1 MEKKRKEGS
10 REERAVILK
19 PGTVTCIFISPS
31 IHWRLTH
38 FLTHFT
44 LLSLSLWGFSFSLS
58 LWSFSPV
65 FAPLYLLT
73 PYWTSF
79 PYTEGE
85 GERVEEFQRERERER
100 EESRDKGKVK
110 GLHIHPSETGWGKRI
125 RILTGDDTRILS
137 ELKNREGKEKLGE
150 SFSAW
155 EERER
160 YETGGESR
168 MDDVSSR
175 WDGRLSSGSRNIISS
190 QAAATFITFGKIF
203 HPSTFSAL
211 YQRGKVRDILNHSR
225 KE

>member
-10 REERAVILK
+10 KEERAVILK

-44 LLSLSLWGFSFSLS
+44 LLSLSLW
-58 LWSFSPV
+58 SFSPV
-65 FAPLYLLT
+65 FAPLYFLT

-85 GERVEEFQRERERER
+85 GERVEEFQRER

-137 ELKNREGKEKLGE
+137 DLKNWERGKKTGRKFLSLRGE
-150 SFSAW
+150 
-155 EERER
+155 RD
-160 YETGGESR
+160 ETGGESR
-168 MDDVSSR
+168 IDDVSSR
-175 WDGRLSSGSRNIISS
+175 WDGRLSSGSRNIVSS

-211 YQRGKVRDILNHSR
+211 YQRGQG
-225 KE
+225 